1 MTFKATVINGEARAR
16 HSGRETIDVSLE
28 LNSTHKRQKEFGSIR
43 PLPWPNGEA
52 YLYPY
57 IRTGARGDTMGTT
70 RLRIND
76 YNCRQHDC
84 DYWQRTSISGG
95 SSIFHISFPKGDCVR
110 VLDPQDKYLYEQR
123 WENGEARKITIAS
136 R

>member
-1 MTFKATVINGEARAR
+1 MTFKATLINGEARAR

-57 IRTGARGDTMGTT
+57 IRTGVRSDISGTIRVGNT
-70 RLRIND
+70 L
-76 YNCRQHDC
+76 YNCRH
-84 DYWQRTSISGG
+84 
-95 SSIFHISFPKGDCVR
+95 H
-110 VLDPQDKYLYEQR
+110 
-123 WENGEARKITIAS
+123 
-136 R
+136 